1 MQDQNVMAAAK
12 WKITILQQLF
22 SLFIDQDYFQIYIL
36 QCCFN
41 TKKTAK

>member
-22 SLFIDQDYFQIYIL
+22 SYFIDQDYFHKFPYVYFIML
-36 QCCFN
+36 L
-41 TKKTAK
+41 